1 MRQLTEG
8 LLWLWREPSTP
19 LATQATPVQQVV
31 EQTWQELQRYA
42 IQPSTMT
49 LDIAP
54 DITLDIAPALLQ
66 MVLANLLKNALS
78 YGELNTLVVRA
89 DGQSIEVSNGIDAQ
103 KNEQGFGVGLYL
115 IEHISQRMGWQLTIE
130 HQETQ
135 FVVRITF

>member
-1 MRQLTEG
+1 MSAFNEETVLSVHHWNDTLFSFTTTRNPTLRFKTGQFVMIG
-8 LLWLWREPSTP
+8 L
-19 LATQATPVQQVV
+19 
-31 EQTWQELQRYA
+31 
-42 IQPSTMT
+42 
-49 LDIAP
+49 
-54 DITLDIAPALLQ
+54 

-115 IEHISQRMGWQLTIE
+115 IEHLSQRMAWQLTID
-130 HQETQ
+130 HQSSQ